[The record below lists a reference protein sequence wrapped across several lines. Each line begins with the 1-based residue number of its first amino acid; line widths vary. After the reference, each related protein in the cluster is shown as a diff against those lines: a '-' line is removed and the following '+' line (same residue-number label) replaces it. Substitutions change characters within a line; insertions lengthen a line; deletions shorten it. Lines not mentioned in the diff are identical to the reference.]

1 MTLPSDS
8 PSDDPVQ
15 RAAEP
20 ASENPGVDGTDPAR
34 GVEQERNFLKTL
46 VRALPDLVWLKDP
59 DGVYLA
65 CNPRFERLY
74 NTREADIVGRT
85 DYDFVPWEVA
95 DNFRSNDLAA
105 IHAGRPVRN
114 EEDLVFADDGHRE
127 RVETL
132 KTPMY
137 DDDGR
142 LVGVL
147 GVARDITDARRAQE
161 ALREREEI
169 FSSIVGQAADSIA
182 LVDARSGCFVEF
194 NEAAHRNLGYSRAE
208 FAKLAIADIDCAQSP
223 ALMAECVAQ
232 MLTPDGLTIET
243 RHRHITGMVRDV
255 RVRARGI
262 TLRDGRRYLAAI
274 WSDIT
279 ESKRAEVAF
288 ATQRQVFEMVA
299 SGASLENT
307 LDTLVRGVEARL
319 SGVRASI
326 LLLDPDGV
334 HLRHGAAPS
343 LPDAYNR
350 AIDGIAIGE
359 GVGSCGTAAWR
370 GARVVVDDIA
380 HDPLWASYAELAGRF
395 GLKACWSSPI
405 LSRNGGVLGTFAL
418 YPTTASQPTEDHLE
432 QVALATDMAAIAI
445 TRHREESALRR
456 SEARFRQL
464 FEVAPMPLALV
475 DDNGVVLDIN
485 RSFTDILG
493 YTRADVPELETWW
506 RLAYPEPEYRSW
518 ARATW
523 SEALREA
530 GANQRAVEPREFRIT
545 CRSGEV
551 RTLMVSGALVGDSL
565 LATFFDVTETR
576 KLDAQLKL
584 YHQHLEDLVA
594 ERTLQLAEARQ
605 KAESANQAKTAFL
618 ANMSHEIRTPM
629 NAILGLA
636 RLLER
641 SPLDST
647 QQDRL
652 GKIRSAGSHLLSI
665 INDIL
670 DISKIEA
677 GKLTLESIDF
687 SPGVLFNQAH
697 SLIQERLAAKHLEF
711 RSDTDGLPAVLC
723 GDVTRLRQA
732 LLNYLSNAVKFTDH
746 GSVSVQARVLEAR
759 EDDLL
764 IRFEVIDTGIGI
776 APEKLP
782 RLFQPFEQADAST
795 TRRHGGTGLG
805 LALTRHLARLMGGEA
820 GADSTP
826 GGGSTFWFTARLIRR
841 KGAILPAQPSGVRET
856 QADAARRLR
865 GGRVLLVED
874 NVLNQEV
881 AVEMLGEL
889 GLTADRAANGVEAV
903 ELARLNAYTVILMDM
918 QMPVMDGLEATR
930 RIRRLAGGSR
940 IPIVAMTANAF
951 EENRDICLDAGMNDF
966 LTKPVEPEALA
977 RMLLKWHSGAAVER
991 SFVPSAN
998 PADDLDV
1005 TSGLRIVRGRWPTYL
1020 RLLQV
1025 FVDTHGE
1032 VGERFTACLA
1042 AGDVPEI
1049 FRLAHS
1055 LAGAAGN
1062 IGAHRVSGLARSV
1075 CESARGGTSPEEL
1088 ADLLAALGLALQDLF
1103 KAIGG
1108 QIARGEGASA

>member
-15 RAAEP
+15 CAAES
-20 ASENPGVDGTDPAR
+20 ASESPGVDGADPAS

-74 NTREADIVGRT
+74 NAREADIVGRT
-85 DYDFVPWEVA
+85 DYDFVPWDVA
-95 DNFRSNDLAA
+95 DFFRNNDLAA

-127 RVETL
+127 RVETI

-137 DDDGR
+137 GEDGR

-182 LVDARSGCFVEF
+182 LVDARSGRFVEF

-208 FAKLAIADIDCAQSP
+208 FAKLAIADIDCEQSP

-243 RHRHITGMVRDV
+243 RHRHISGVVRDV

-288 ATQRQVFEMVA
+288 ATQRHVFEMVA

-370 GARVVVDDIA
+370 GTRVVVDDIA
-380 HDPLWASYAELAGRF
+380 HDPLWAPYVELAGRF

-418 YPTTASQPTEDHLE
+418 YPATASQPTEDHLE

-475 DDNGVVLDIN
+475 DVSGVVLDIN

-493 YTRADVPELETWW
+493 YTRA
-506 RLAYPEPEYRSW
+506 
-518 ARATW
+518 
-523 SEALREA
+523 
-530 GANQRAVEPREFRIT
+530 
-545 CRSGEV
+545 
-551 RTLMVSGALVGDSL
+551 
-565 LATFFDVTETR
+565 
-576 KLDAQLKL
+576 
-584 YHQHLEDLVA
+584 
-594 ERTLQLAEARQ
+594 
-605 KAESANQAKTAFL
+605 
-618 ANMSHEIRTPM
+618 
-629 NAILGLA
+629 
-636 RLLER
+636 
-641 SPLDST
+641 
-647 QQDRL
+647 
-652 GKIRSAGSHLLSI
+652 
-665 INDIL
+665 
-670 DISKIEA
+670 
-677 GKLTLESIDF
+677 
-687 SPGVLFNQAH
+687 
-697 SLIQERLAAKHLEF
+697 
-711 RSDTDGLPAVLC
+711 
-723 GDVTRLRQA
+723 
-732 LLNYLSNAVKFTDH
+732 
-746 GSVSVQARVLEAR
+746 
-759 EDDLL
+759 
-764 IRFEVIDTGIGI
+764 
-776 APEKLP
+776 
-782 RLFQPFEQADAST
+782 
-795 TRRHGGTGLG
+795 
-805 LALTRHLARLMGGEA
+805 
-820 GADSTP
+820 
-826 GGGSTFWFTARLIRR
+826 
-841 KGAILPAQPSGVRET
+841 
-856 QADAARRLR
+856 
-865 GGRVLLVED
+865 
-874 NVLNQEV
+874 
-881 AVEMLGEL
+881 
-889 GLTADRAANGVEAV
+889 
-903 ELARLNAYTVILMDM
+903 
-918 QMPVMDGLEATR
+918 
-930 RIRRLAGGSR
+930 
-940 IPIVAMTANAF
+940 
-951 EENRDICLDAGMNDF
+951 
-966 LTKPVEPEALA
+966 
-977 RMLLKWHSGAAVER
+977 
-991 SFVPSAN
+991 
-998 PADDLDV
+998 
-1005 TSGLRIVRGRWPTYL
+1005 
-1020 RLLQV
+1020 
-1025 FVDTHGE
+1025 
-1032 VGERFTACLA
+1032 
-1042 AGDVPEI
+1042 
-1049 FRLAHS
+1049 
-1055 LAGAAGN
+1055 
-1062 IGAHRVSGLARSV
+1062 
-1075 CESARGGTSPEEL
+1075 
-1088 ADLLAALGLALQDLF
+1088 
-1103 KAIGG
+1103 
-1108 QIARGEGASA
+1108 